1 MKTNGRASVVTDA
14 PFPKNYSQELL
25 LVSRGKGVYVEDS
38 SGERYL
44 DFGSGIAVNALG
56 YGREDLA
63 EVAFNQM
70 KKLIHIS
77 NLYTTAPAVELAER
91 LISFGSFS
99 AVHFGNSG
107 SEANEAAIKYARLY
121 SLRKRG
127 EGCHR
132 ILCFEGAFH
141 GRTMGALSCTPNPA
155 YQKPF
160 APLLPGVETIE
171 YNNVEKLEETLNGS
185 FSCVIA
191 EVIQGEGGLEVMT
204 KEFAEALNR
213 ECKKHDVIL
222 IVDEIQTGL
231 GRIGYRLASDWVGLE
246 PDIVTLS
253 KPLAGGLPLSA
264 TLIPAK
270 VNNLLQVGEHG
281 STFGGG
287 PVTTSVA
294 NRVLDIILDPVFLD
308 QVRSKASVL
317 HDELTRISEELDFIG
332 AAKGAGMLKG
342 LEVKAPKE
350 KESEVIKK
358 LIEAARDEGILIIR
372 SGRNVLR
379 IAPPLIITE
388 EEIREGVDI
397 LRRALSGFQGNIS

>member
-358 LIEAARDEGILIIR
+358 LIEAARDEGILIIK

>member
-358 LIEAARDEGILIIR
+358 LIEAARDEGILIIK
-372 SGRNVLR
+372 SGKNVLR